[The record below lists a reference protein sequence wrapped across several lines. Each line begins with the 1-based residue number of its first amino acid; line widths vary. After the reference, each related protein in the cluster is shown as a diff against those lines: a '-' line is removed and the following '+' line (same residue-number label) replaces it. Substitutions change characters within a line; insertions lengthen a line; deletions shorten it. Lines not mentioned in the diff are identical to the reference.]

1 MLLESGPR
9 NYRAED
15 LSLLHVLLRLV
26 VRLVEAGAVGAEL
39 STVQQQFFQ
48 AGIQSLARGFGLG
61 FLLELVL
68 VFLALVL
75 DGGLMRQEILLV
87 GMLSRLLV
95 VLVGKLL
102 VLK

>member
-1 MLLESGPR
+1 M
-9 NYRAED
+9 
-15 LSLLHVLLRLV
+15 
-26 VRLVEAGAVGAEL
+26 

-95 VLVGKLL
+95 VLIEKLL
-102 VLK
+102 VLELVCCAVLGS